1 MEKAD
6 SFKPVM
12 KVQSTGSAA
21 SPGDSEAVVGDAASI
36 SPRYEDEA
44 LALKMELVNH
54 VRLKHVTNLENC
66 ILTYDRL
73 STRLGSRHT
82 TSSSYS

>member
-12 KVQSTGSAA
+12 KVQSTGSAV
-21 SPGDSEAVVGDAASI
+21 SLGDSEVAVGDAASI
-36 SPRYEDEA
+36 SPRYKDEA

-54 VRLKHVTNLENC
+54 VSIKH
-66 ILTYDRL
+66 
-73 STRLGSRHT
+73 SQ
-82 TSSSYS
+82 